1 MTTTLPRDYKVKDV
15 DMLITAATITE
26 SAIAN
31 KTFLQ
36 SKRSTWADP
45 FFDDLKIQIDKAIQ
59 IHLGVDSA
67 KKLRESTQVVY
78 NIQNNAIK
86 DLAEVKIQIVE
97 DFKDTPAR
105 QSEILNQLGFTAY
118 HKDAQKRDQEAL
130 INLLYQYKTNLT
142 PELKTEIVDKGTA
155 ALALD
160 NITAYADTLK
170 TANVIQEGNKGERKV
185 ITSEAVMEFNKIY
198 NKVITITRISSKF
211 LKDKPALKDQF
222 SFAKVAKTLNATK
235 KTKPTPPTPQ

>member
-26 SAIAN
+26 SAITN

-105 QSEILNQLGFTAY
+105 QSEILNQ
-118 HKDAQKRDQEAL
+118 
-130 INLLYQYKTNLT
+130 
-142 PELKTEIVDKGTA
+142 
-155 ALALD
+155 
-160 NITAYADTLK
+160 
-170 TANVIQEGNKGERKV
+170 
-185 ITSEAVMEFNKIY
+185 
-198 NKVITITRISSKF
+198 
-211 LKDKPALKDQF
+211 
-222 SFAKVAKTLNATK
+222 
-235 KTKPTPPTPQ
+235 